1 MGVMV
6 TLNLMIILI
15 DLSGGEGDSYL
26 RHYEKQGNQGEIIDF
41 KRGSIVIEL

>member
-26 RHYEKQGNQGEIIDF
+26 RQYGE
-41 KRGSIVIEL
+41 